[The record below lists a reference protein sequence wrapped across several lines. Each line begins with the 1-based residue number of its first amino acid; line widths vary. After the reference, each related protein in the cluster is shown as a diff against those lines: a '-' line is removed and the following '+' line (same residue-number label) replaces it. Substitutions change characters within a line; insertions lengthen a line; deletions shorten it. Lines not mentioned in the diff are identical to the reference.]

1 MNKRKN
7 VDCEITLKSSPVKQQ
22 CVVNNVCETEKILR
36 ELSRMFPEEQFL
48 KRIPCVVM
56 KHMIYSKISNRTVV
70 DKEIVNS
77 QINFFKNVLTYNV
90 LFVLLFL
97 FLQDELTKNG
107 VIRLFKLGSEEE
119 SLAVLF
125 MDQYKEIIIRKCS
138 DLSLTKKFIS
148 RILDK
153 IKETTVEKEALI
165 KAHFTEENIKF
176 VAHFF
181 LITQRDVGQFI
192 FYYVLCTIEF

>member
-7 VDCEITLKSSPVKQQ
+7 VDCEIPLKSSPVKQQ

-70 DKEIVNS
+70 DKEIV
-77 QINFFKNVLTYNV
+77 F
-90 LFVLLFL
+90 FL

-125 MDQYKEIIIRKCS
+125 MDQYKEIILRKCS

-181 LITQRDVGQFI
+181 SYCSERCRPIYFLLF
-192 FYYVLCTIEF
+192 FYVQ